1 MIHEL
6 RWWARQGKT
15 QTLTTQQRAGES
27 VSSAA
32 DSFGMK
38 EKVNSLLYFW
48 VFCHFVI
55 FLVDERSVAMRKAC
69 DKSLAADTTRSTNL
83 SQLMGRFD
91 ELPTTTKA
99 RARGE
104 MKMLIQERFPRL
116 CSLVTLRCV
125 RSEALFY
132 GRRDGTAK
140 LRCSVCGLQF

>member
-6 RWWARQGKT
+6 WWWARQGKT

-27 VSSAA
+27 VASRRRFLRNEGKNEFITILSS
-32 DSFGMK
+32 
-38 EKVNSLLYFW
+38 V
-48 VFCHFVI
+48 CHFVI
-55 FLVDERSVAMRKAC
+55 FLVDERSEAMRKAC
-69 DKSLAADTTRSTNL
+69 DKSLAVDTTRSANL

-104 MKMLIQERFPRL
+104 MKMLIQERVPRP

-125 RSEALFY
+125 RSKALFY